1 MSKTNEELNELK
13 KQVEAVNE
21 KLVELT
27 EDELK
32 QVVGGKGGSGEP
44 DIDMSIENESIPVN
58 PHETCPRCKIGY
70 MQVAEDYVTHKPS
83 FLACSCPQ
91 CCYKYT
97 PDWSQ
102 LIGF

>member
-1 MSKTNEELNELK
+1 MKTQEELNVIKEE
-13 KQVEAVNE
+13 VEALNK

-70 MQVAEDYVTHKPS
+70 MQVAYDYVTHKP
-83 FLACSCPQ
+83 FYLVCSYPQ
-91 CCYKYT
+91 CGYMYT

-102 LIGF
+102 LIGY